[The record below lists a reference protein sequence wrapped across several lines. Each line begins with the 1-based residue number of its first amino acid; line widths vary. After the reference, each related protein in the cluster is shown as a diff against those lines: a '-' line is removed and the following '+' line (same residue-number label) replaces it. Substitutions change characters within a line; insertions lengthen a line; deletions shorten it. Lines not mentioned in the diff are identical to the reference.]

1 VRRANHASRNGAQ
14 KSGEVVGVK
23 TYQVKS
29 CRKESKKWP
38 ARSGLTIPRL
48 LARIH
53 DVLMND
59 VKFAGGFL
67 GRSKM
72 GGEFTLKQTEIDA
85 ASNTLHLSNT
95 SGMAFTGK
103 RPTGQFSPSGAAAN

>member
-1 VRRANHASRNGAQ
+1 
-14 KSGEVVGVK
+14 
-23 TYQVKS
+23 
-29 CRKESKKWP
+29 
-38 ARSGLTIPRL
+38 
-48 LARIH
+48 
-53 DVLMND
+53 MND

-95 SGMAFTGK
+95 SGMAIHWEATDGAVFTVWRCRQLNIRRWASSIWGEVI
-103 RPTGQFSPSGAAAN
+103 RDPMTLN